1 MKFGLRHIR
10 YFIAVAEELH
20 FHRAAK
26 SLGIAQPA
34 VSRAIRNLE
43 EDIGVVLLKRTNR
56 NVQITPAGEVFLEG
70 CQRVVATIDQA
81 IDRANR
87 AHAGKIGSLRIG
99 YTDMAISGNLPD
111 ILKSFQDQQPGI
123 SVKPYHD
130 TTVIQLQKLDV
141 GLLDA
146 GFVTGPINRAG
157 YEQVPVQSERF
168 VCVTYVGHRLADRES
183 IYLHELANENFVHG
197 TSHEWSHFLAYL
209 IPFCRRAGFVP
220 CIVQEA
226 YNTAGILG
234 LVASGMGVTI
244 LTEGAS
250 LEANPLLKIVP
261 IEDVTERLQTVAIW
275 KSENLLGPVKLFVD
289 YIRQK

>member
-26 SLGIAQPA
+26 RLGIAQPA

-43 EDIGVVLLKRTNR
+43 SDLGVVLLKRSNR
-56 NVQITPAGEVFLEG
+56 NVQITPAGEEFLQG
-70 CQRVVATIDQA
+70 CQRVIATLDQS
-81 IDRANR
+81 IDRASR
-87 AHAGKIGSLRIG
+87 AHVGKIGSLRVG
-99 YTDMAISGNLPD
+99 YTDMAISGILPD
-111 ILKSFQDQQPGI
+111 ILKSFQDQEPGI

-130 TTVIQLQKLDV
+130 TTIIQLQKLDV

-146 GFVTGPINRAG
+146 GFVTGPINRPG
-157 YEQVPVQSERF
+157 YEQIPVQSEPF
-168 VCVTYVGHRLADRES
+168 VCVTYIGHRLADRES
-183 IYLHELANENFVHG
+183 ICLHELANENFVHG

-209 IPFCRRAGFVP
+209 LPFCRRSGFVP
-220 CIVQEA
+220 RIVQEA

-250 LEANPLLKIVP
+250 LEANPLLKILP
-261 IEDVTERLQTVAIW
+261 IEDVSEQLQTVAIW
-275 KSENLLGPVKLFVD
+275 KTENTLGPAGLFVD
-289 YIRQK
+289 FLKQ